1 MCGAGHDRK
10 QFVDHGLGLVG
21 DTSVDLAV
29 TASPGFFQ
37 GDGTFTG
44 LHVPD
49 DLGENAVLDG
59 THLVAYLVGPCARG
73 PRQLL
78 FEALVF
84 LVAFHQA
91 LDSPHESQVHIL
103 AAFGG
108 IAVDVGQVDA
118 FFRQVAVG
126 FLAVSEREQ
135 VFVAVGCLGAV
146 ACGVADYFQTRQM
159 LCRAAQAAHVA
170 RGVEDAWQVLGH
182 VARFKAALGPGREHH
197 AEDLF
202 RVSLGELAGFCP
214 GQQGVGEVRSF
225 APGGGGGP
233 LGQGGQGL
241 GILKGHT
248 PGQEGPAHGPRAVQR
263 AAATGHDLLVQC
275 PQFSDARLDA
285 RLGTLIEGH
294 GRVLKI
300 LLFAGH
306 RSRQGGA
313 AHGPGR
319 HDARPGI
326 HGPVDACAQPL
337 PQTGGLSGD
346 GLHAGRDAVQR
357 AAQAPG
363 LGIGLG
369 QGLSGS
375 LAAAGHVLQA
385 AGGTIG
391 LLLDAARAVAA
402 GKGSGGLARVTGG
415 AAHAFH
421 GIPGLGG
428 LFGHTAHA
436 AFCRARGGTHGIH
449 GLFSRAGEV
458 VPQGE
463 LHLYVKIGHATFSI
477 AASPGAC

>member
-1 MCGAGHDRK
+1 M
-10 QFVDHGLGLVG
+10 
-21 DTSVDLAV
+21 
-29 TASPGFFQ
+29 Q
-37 GDGTFTG
+37 GDGPLPG
-44 LHVPD
+44 LHVAD
-49 DLGENAVLDG
+49 DLGKDAVLDDA
-59 THLVAYLVGPCARG
+59 HLVAYLVGPCARG
-73 PRQLL
+73 SRQFL
-78 FEALVF
+78 FEALVL

-91 LDSPHESQVHIL
+91 LDGPHKGQVHVL

-108 IAVDVGQVDA
+108 IAIDVGQVDA

-126 FLAVSEREQ
+126 LLAVAEGKQ
-135 VFVAVGCLGAV
+135 VLVAVGGLGAV
-146 ACGVADYFQTRQM
+146 ARGIADGLQTGQM
-159 LCRAAQAAHVA
+159 VGRAGHAAHVA
-170 RGVEDAWQVLGH
+170 RGIEDAGQVLGH
-182 VARFKAALGPGREHH
+182 VARFKAAAGPGREHH
-197 AEDLF
+197 AEDLC
-202 RVSLGELAGFCP
+202 RVALGKLAGFCP
-214 GQQGVGEVRSF
+214 GQQGIGKVR
-225 APGGGGGP
+225 ALGPGGGGGP
-233 LGQGGQGL
+233 LGQGGQGP
-241 GILKGHT
+241 GILKGHP
-248 PGQEGPAHGPRAVQR
+248 PGQEGPAHGPCAVQR
-263 AAATGHDLLVQC
+263 AATTGDDLLVQC
-275 PQFSDARLDA
+275 PQFGHARLDP
-285 RLGTLIEGH
+285 RLGSLIEGH
-294 GRVLKI
+294 GRVLEVLTLTI
-300 LLFAGH
+300 H
-306 RSRQGGA
+306 RSGQGGA

-369 QGLSGS
+369 QGLSGT

-402 GKGSGGLARVTGG
+402 GKGSGGLARVTGS

-436 AFCRARGGTHGIH
+436 AFCRTRGGTHGIH
-449 GLFSRAGEV
+449 GLFGRAGEV

-463 LHLYVKIGHATFSI
+463 LHLYVKIGHAAFSI